1 MKTKLT
7 FALLL
12 MLGIATACERT
23 DVKPANKNPNSNNES
38 VATTKGAEK

>member
-12 MLGIATACERT
+12 MLGIVTACERT
-23 DVKPANKNPNSNNES
+23 DVKPASKSPDSNNET
-38 VATTKGAEK
+38 VVTTKGIE

>member
-12 MLGIATACERT
+12 MLGVATACERT
-23 DVKPANKNPNSNNES
+23 DVKPASKNPDSNNES
-38 VATTKGAEK
+38 AANTKVVEK